1 MNNILEDYSI
11 NKKKYKKI
19 KSARLLEIDN
29 KKYILKKK
37 KNNHNIYDYLD
48 SRNFSYYLRPISED
62 NDYELYEYLEDE
74 EKSNEDLIRVV
85 ANLHNKTTTYKE
97 VIPDDIKKL
106 YEKIKKTIS
115 ETRSFYFNMQDILET
130 KMYYAPE
137 EYLLLRNISSI
148 YDSLKY
154 SENNI
159 DKWYQTKAKSSKE
172 RVVRLHNN
180 LELNHFIKS
189 KLISWNNTKVD
200 YPIYDFLNFYRKEF
214 NVVEPISLYEIYNKN
229 YKLEKDEKYLL
240 KSLLT
245 IPKEIT
251 FKDNHLINT
260 QKISNEIKYLSK
272 TRNFILKEYEKEQS
286 IDEDK
291 FKEQNNSI

>member
-11 NKKKYKKI
+11 NKKRYKK
-19 KSARLLEIDN
+19 KESARLLEIDN

-159 DKWYQTKAKSSKE
+159 DKWYQTKEKSSKE

>member
-1 MNNILEDYSI
+1 M
-11 NKKKYKKI
+11 
-19 KSARLLEIDN
+19 
-29 KKYILKKK
+29 
-37 KNNHNIYDYLD
+37 
-48 SRNFSYYLRPISED
+48 
-62 NDYELYEYLEDE
+62 
-74 EKSNEDLIRVV
+74 
-85 ANLHNKTTTYKE
+85 
-97 VIPDDIKKL
+97 IPDDIKKL

-159 DKWYQTKAKSSKE
+159 DKWYQTKEKSSKE